1 MCLFKSFYYKLHII
15 FLKGYLYIPIRMSL
29 LFFLPSGGGGK
40 VVRTIYFIPTFLMV
54 AKLCH
59 YMFIIYLVSYSLI
72 SGIIMY

>member
-1 MCLFKSFYYKLHII
+1 
-15 FLKGYLYIPIRMSL
+15 MSL

-72 SGIIMY
+72 FGIIMY